1 MVAWQPIAV
10 VPVSCTTC
18 EQEFVIHAPVS
29 NLMAWVGGEWAQSA
43 LWMLTPD
50 ERELLMSNT
59 CGACWEDMYGE
70 HEDEFDLVFWQNN

>member
-1 MVAWQPIAV
+1 
-10 VPVSCTTC
+10 
-18 EQEFVIHAPVS
+18 
-29 NLMAWVGGEWAQSA
+29 MAWVGGEWAQSA

-50 ERELLMSNT
+50 ERELLISNT